1 MQGAA
6 DTSGAGVTEPERVG
20 TSLWR
25 GPVPWLIACGTLL
38 IVAIVVGTIVM
49 ANGFRDRAIGNNE
62 RELEN
67 TVLLLS
73 RHFAQQFEDAETAVA
88 DVIRRMNLADIATP
102 EAFRTRMSS
111 SAVREMLQSQVS
123 GLSYLGDLTIV
134 DAAGRFIN
142 WSGAG
147 PTPAANVGE
156 RSYFKTLKADPPADD
171 VVIESVLSLITGR
184 QATIVAHRL
193 TGANGAFL
201 GVLTRRVDPQSYETF
216 LRSLALG
223 SSAAITLFHNDGTL
237 LARYPHID
245 GMVGRKITD
254 VKLLKTI
261 VSQGGRHTGPV
272 SSPFDHVERIGTGA
286 TIGRFPLAV
295 IATKTVDDALA
306 DWRSQVGSLVG
317 AATLATVI
325 VALLF
330 SLMIRQIVRQNR
342 VARGQLENEKQ
353 RVETALDNMTQ
364 GLISFDAD
372 ARIVMFNQ
380 RFIDLL
386 GLSADIIKPG
396 CHLRDVVAH
405 GKELGSFNGDV
416 TSFCADILD
425 EVENGKTLQKV
436 VETGNGRSFNV
447 IDKPLASGG
456 WVTTIEDISE
466 HRKLEQERDRSY
478 AFLREIIDHI
488 PSHIMVKDV
497 RDRRYVLVN
506 QSSEQRFGRPREEIV
521 GKTAFDLLPKST
533 AEKVT
538 ADDDRALEQPGGL
551 FLGEHPW
558 QTPAL
563 GLRYITS
570 RRITVADEASTP
582 RYLINVI
589 EDTTERRLADE
600 QIAHLAHFDALTDLP
615 NRVLF
620 RERIEQELQRAR
632 HGKFCALLYIDVDEF
647 KGINDSLGHHV
658 GDELLKTI
666 AGRIKACLTA
676 EDLVAR
682 LGGDEFAVL
691 LTTVADR
698 DEVIVAVKEILDA
711 IRKPYRCLGHQLS
724 TDASVGIALAP
735 QDGTECEQ
743 LTKNADLAMYAAK
756 AGGRR
761 TFRFFVAAMDESARA
776 RLQLQQDLRRAIAE
790 GQFELHYQ
798 PLLGFSDNSV
808 TGCEALLRWRHPE
821 RGWVPPLD
829 FIPLAEDTG
838 LINEIGDWV
847 LRTACAEAVSWPGDI
862 RIAVNVSPV
871 QLKSP
876 TMALRIASALA
887 ASGLA
892 PGRLEVEITEA
903 VLISDD
909 DVALDILHQLHA
921 MGVRIA
927 LDDFGTGYSSLS
939 YLKRFPFDKIKIDRC
954 FVNDLGAG
962 SSAAIVQAVVSIA
975 AASNMTTTA
984 EGVETGAQHTA
995 LRQLGCTEMQGYL
1008 FSAPKPASELRKL
1021 FARGATLPEDLQAA
1035 G

>member
-1 MQGAA
+1 MQGAS
-6 DTSGAGVTEPERVG
+6 DTSEAGGTEPERIG

-38 IVAIVVGTIVM
+38 IAAIVVGTIVM
-49 ANGFRDRAIGNNE
+49 ASGFRARTIANNE

-73 RHFAQQFEDAETAVA
+73 RHFAQQFEDAETAVSHA
-88 DVIRRMNLADIATP
+88 IRRMQLGPISSP
-102 EAFRTRMSS
+102 EAFRSRM
-111 SAVREMLQSQVS
+111 AQPDIREMLQSQVN
-123 GLSYLGDLTIV
+123 GLSYMGDLTII
-134 DAAGRFIN
+134 DADGNFVN
-142 WSGAG
+142 WSSNDPLPGI
-147 PTPAANVGE
+147 NVTD
-156 RSYFKTLKADPPADD
+156 RSYFRDLQSTSQPDAFVILP
-171 VVIESVLSLITGR
+171 VVSRVTSGW
-184 QATIVAHRL
+184 ATIVAHRL
-193 TGANGAFL
+193 SGANGQFL
-201 GVLTRRVDPQSYETF
+201 GLLTRRVDPHTYEMF
-216 LRSLALG
+216 LESMALG
-223 SSAAITLFHNDGTL
+223 KGASITLFHTDGAV
-237 LARYPHID
+237 LARYPHIESLMGARIGD
-245 GMVGRKITD
+245 D
-254 VKLLKTI
+254 ELLKGVPDNGAGT
-261 VSQGGRHTGPV
+261 SLLTSPV
-272 SSPFDHVERIGTGA
+272 DNLEKIAASAR
-286 TIGRFPLAV
+286 IGRFPLIVSANR
-295 IATKTVDDALA
+295 AVDDALA
-306 DWRSQVGSLVG
+306 DWRSQMVLLV
-317 AATLATVI
+317 AAAMLAVLVI
-325 VALLF
+325 AVMF

-342 VARGQLENEKQ
+342 IARRQLEAEKQ
-353 RVETALDNMTQ
+353 RVETALDNMTL

-372 ARIVMFNQ
+372 ARVAMFNQ

-386 GLSADIIKPG
+386 GLSSDVIKPG
-396 CHLRDVVAH
+396 IHLGEVVAH
-405 GKELGSFNGDV
+405 CKARGAFDGDV
-416 TSFCADILD
+416 TDFCADVLD
-425 EVENGKTLQKV
+425 RANAGGTSQMVAEGSR
-436 VETGNGRSFNV
+436 GRFFNV

-466 HRKLEQERDRSY
+466 RRRLEQERDRNH
-478 AFLREIIDHI
+478 AFLRTIIDHI

-506 QSSEQRFGRPREEIV
+506 QSTEQRFGMPRDEIV
-521 GKTAFDLLPKST
+521 GKTAFDLLPRST

-538 ADDDRALEQPGGL
+538 ADDDRALEQSDGL

-570 RRITVADEASTP
+570 RRITVADEAHRP

-600 QIAHLAHFDALTDLP
+600 KIAHLAHFDALTELP

-620 RERIEQELQRAR
+620 RERIDEELERAR
-632 HGKFCALLYIDVDEF
+632 HGTFFALLYIDVDEF

-666 AGRIKACLTA
+666 ARRIESCLGP
-676 EDLVAR
+676 EDMVAR

-691 LTTVADR
+691 LTTVADQ
-698 DEVIVAVKEILDA
+698 DEVIVTVTKILET
-711 IRKPYRCLGHQLS
+711 IRQPYRCLGHQLS
-724 TDASVGIALAP
+724 TDASIGIALAP
-735 QDGTECEQ
+735 RDGVERDQ
-743 LTKNADLAMYAAK
+743 VTKHADLAMYAAK

-761 TFRFFVAAMDESARA
+761 TFRFFEPSMDESARA

-790 GQFELHYQ
+790 SEFELHYQ
-798 PLLGFSDNSV
+798 PLLGFTQNIM

-821 RGWVPPLD
+821 RGMVPPLD

-847 LRTACAEAVSWPGDI
+847 MRTACAEAASWPSDI

-876 TMALRIASALA
+876 TLALRIAGALSAA
-887 ASGLA
+887 GLA
-892 PGRLEVEITEA
+892 PERLEIEITEA

-909 DVALDILHQLHA
+909 DVALSVLHQLHD

-954 FVNDLGAG
+954 FVSDLGAG
-962 SSAAIVQAVVSIA
+962 SSSAIVQAVVSIA

-984 EGVETGAQHTA
+984 EGVETGAQQSA

-1008 FSAPKPASELRKL
+1008 FSAPKPAAELRKL
-1021 FARGATLPEDLQAA
+1021 FAREAAAKEDLQAA